1 MNVGKVLMGV
11 GGVVGLLSSTVAMA
25 AETRSSN
32 ALPSS
37 QSVATVPVNGVRHS
51 TALKHT
57 SAQSDGSTAGT
68 YIVGGL
74 AAAAVIAG
82 IVVVASDDDNGPKSG
97 G

>member
-11 GGVVGLLSSTVAMA
+11 GGVVALLSSTVAMA
-25 AETRSSN
+25 ETRSSS

-37 QSVATVPVNGVRHS
+37 QSVTSAPINGVRHS
-51 TALKHT
+51 TTLKHT
-57 SAQSDGSTAGT
+57 SSQSDESMAGT

-82 IVVVASDDDNGPKSG
+82 IVVVASDDDNNSDSNG
-97 G
+97 

>member
-25 AETRSSN
+25 AETRSSS

-37 QSVATVPVNGVRHS
+37 QSVATAPVSGVRHS
-51 TALKHT
+51 TALS
-57 SAQSDGSTAGT
+57 SASSQSDGSMAGT

-82 IVVVASDDDNGPKSG
+82 IIVVASDNNNGAKSG